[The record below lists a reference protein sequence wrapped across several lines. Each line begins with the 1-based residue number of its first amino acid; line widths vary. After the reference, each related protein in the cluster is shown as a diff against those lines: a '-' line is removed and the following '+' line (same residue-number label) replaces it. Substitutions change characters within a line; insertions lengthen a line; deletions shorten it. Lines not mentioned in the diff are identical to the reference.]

1 MPNTL
6 KLPIIGPVDLSEHHQ
21 TPSPEFVALNEHAI
35 VARTDAAGSINYVND
50 KFCEISGYSR
60 EELLGQNH
68 RILNSGHHHP
78 SFFTGMWKHITQGR
92 SWRSD
97 VRNRAK
103 DGTLYWVDTTI
114 APIIRNGRIE
124 GYLSFRY
131 DITKERNAQK
141 ITQEVSELRA
151 RYISLSKNRPDF
163 FRDVIQRVL
172 SITGCEFGYVTLFQ
186 ESGSKVIFKS
196 HFAADEND
204 SECLKAHFSGPDDE
218 CVKEVLSGKP
228 YFNSKLGAVDLCE
241 RGFPKCTMNQLF
253 FMGLPVIFK
262 GKTIALIGL
271 YGAPSGRELHVELA
285 PLLDVIGGMIHSMEL
300 EDEILQQTLIM
311 EHNSKLATIGK
322 LAAGV
327 GHEINNPLTIVQG
340 LLSITEMELNELGSL
355 TPSVKEKYERIE
367 IALSR
372 IGTIVKGLRSLSRV
386 DGLQLAPFNLYELLE
401 ETFKLVKDVY
411 LRAGIEISF
420 ESETTNCFVNGSR
433 GRLQQVL
440 INLISNARDAVE
452 FRPSKTIKMRLYSDS
467 NHHFVSIED
476 TGAGVPQEIREKIF
490 EPFFTTKDA
499 NRGTGIGLSMV
510 NTIIKEHQGEIT
522 FSSEVNQ
529 GTTFCISLP
538 QFSHTIIKQNLQKPQ
553 EHWAGLK
560 VLLVDDEAELC
571 EILQH
576 TLKRLGVE
584 SEMAFRADKALQML
598 ETYSFDLIIS
608 DINMPG
614 LDGFEFLGL
623 LRGSRRLQKQ
633 PRFLLTSGSMD
644 LTPEKVKVISTDT
657 DGLLPKPFNLQLIT
671 QKLRELFPDYLNK
684 TK

>member
-1 MPNTL
+1 MPSTL
-6 KLPIIGPVDLSEHHQ
+6 KLPIIGPVDLSEHDHN
-21 TPSPEFVALNEHAI
+21 PSPEFVALNEHAI

-60 EELLGQNH
+60 EELFGQNH

-78 SFFTGMWKHITQGR
+78 SFFIGMWKHISQGR

-114 APIIRNGRIE
+114 APIIRSGRIE
-124 GYLSFRY
+124 GFLSFRY
-131 DITKERNAQK
+131 DITKEKNSQK

-163 FRDVIQRVL
+163 FRYVIERVL
-172 SITGCEFGYVTLFQ
+172 NITGCELGYVTLFQ
-186 ESGSKVIFKS
+186 ESVGRVIFKS
-196 HFAADEND
+196 HFAADGED
-204 SECLKAHFSGPDDE
+204 TACLKKHFNGPTDE
-218 CVKEVLSGKP
+218 CVKQVLAGKP
-228 YFNSKLGAVDLCE
+228 YFYSGLGVDDLCE
-241 RGFPKCTMNQLF
+241 RGFPKCTTNHLV
-253 FMGLPVIFK
+253 FMGLPVIFR

-271 YGAPSGRELHVELA
+271 YGAPSAREQHLELA
-285 PLLDVIGGMIHSMEL
+285 PFLDVIGGMIHSMEL
-300 EDEILQQTLIM
+300 EDEILQQGIIM
-311 EHNSKLATIGK
+311 EHNSKLASIGK

-340 LLSITEMELNELGSL
+340 LLSITELELNDLGVL

-386 DGLQLAPFNLYELLE
+386 DSLQLAPFNLYDLLE

-420 ESETTNCFVNGSR
+420 EGENINCIVNGSR

-452 FRPSKTIKMRLYSDS
+452 HRPVKTIKIRLSTNAD
-467 NHHFVSIED
+467 NHLVSIED
-476 TGAGVPQEIREKIF
+476 SGSGVPLEIRQKIF

-499 NRGTGIGLSMV
+499 SQGTGIGLSMV
-510 NTIIKEHQGEIT
+510 NTIIKEHQGEIALE
-522 FSSEVNQ
+522 SEVNQ
-529 GTTFCISLP
+529 GTTFTITLP
-538 QFSHTIIKQNLQKPQ
+538 HFTHTIIKNSSQNNP
-553 EHWAGLK
+553 ERWTGLK
-560 VLLVDDEAELC
+560 VLLIDDETELC

-584 SEMAFRADKALQML
+584 SEMAFNAEKALQMI
-598 ETYSFDLIIS
+598 ETYNFDLIIS

-614 LDGFEFLGL
+614 LDGFQFLSL
-623 LRGSRRLQKQ
+623 LRNNPKLSSQ
-633 PRFLLTSGSMD
+633 PKFLLTSGSLD